1 MIMLIRHPRLFRTLL
16 LILPLCAPALHAQE
30 MPLEIHA
37 RYWESPGPEQS
48 EEGAPRLLIV
58 YPVKEGSPSE
68 AKTARYAGRVEPVDA
83 KVTLNGEELKIW
95 PGGVFTGLQE
105 IKDDD
110 KDFAQSWKFEA
121 SAAGKKTTVRRTLK
135 LKRPVPVPQAWPLSF
150 FAAPV
155 SPTGDFVVPD
165 GKTLDVKLYGSPEAK
180 AEYRIGEGA
189 WQAMEAAGKD
199 EKRGAEYKATLTPPV
214 VDARGP
220 QKVIFRLTAEHEGEK
235 KTITKEP
242 GLRVGMMAP
251 GAVYAGEITQYVA
264 TYLKNPEGWDRWG
277 NWLEGTRFP
286 VLEVRGDRARTDF
299 GQAGDES
306 KGWLEL
312 IHSKIDWTS
321 TGATGLV
328 VLNPERPQMEAS
340 PNAEKDQ
347 PIPIMTER
355 FGRVSNNDTNFT
367 WTLVGMQRP
376 LAAVFNFEPQ
386 LGGDTGVKVKLP
398 GARDAFS
405 GKFESQ
411 KETGTFERIRKPDEI
426 PTIQGVSKLPWWGF
440 GMRVD
445 PVHGFQVELR
455 TAPKLDKTTAEKPL
469 TGMRIMLDAGHG
481 GDDAGALGPSG
492 ITEADLNL
500 VQAAWLGKYLEEMGA
515 EVKQLR
521 RSDVKIEL
529 DDRCKQA
536 IAWDPDL
543 FVSVH
548 HNSVGFGQDPNFD
561 SGPIVFFHYPHSE
574 PLAKSIAKP
583 LAEAFGSGGGKT
595 ENFRVNRNFN
605 LCPSVLVETAYV
617 CNAEDDYKLR
627 KTETTRKTAKAVAE
641 GIKAY
646 VVGTQQ
652 K

>member
-1 MIMLIRHPRLFRTLL
+1 MLNRSPRFFRTLL

-121 SAAGKKTTVRRTLK
+121 SAADKKTTVRRTLK
-135 LKRPVPVPQAWPLSF
+135 LKRPVPVPQARPLSF

-155 SPTGDFVVPD
+155 SPTGDFVLPD
-165 GKTLDVKLYGSPEAK
+165 GKTLEVKLYGSPEAK

-220 QKVIFRLTAEHEGEK
+220 QKVTFRLTAEHEGEK

-321 TGATGLV
+321 TGATGLADLTPLV
-328 VLNPERPQMEAS
+328 AKNDNASTLPERLEFSTPKEEM
-340 PNAEKDQ
+340 
-347 PIPIMTER
+347 
-355 FGRVSNNDTNFT
+355 F
-367 WTLVGMQRP
+367 WTYYEGKTQYAWSWPRLQRP
-376 LAAVFNFEPQ
+376 IGTVFAYNPDMT
-386 LGGDTGVKVKLP
+386 GGGKLSITQPGGKVTREGSIQRPSKPGELPKLELELKQP
-398 GARDAFS
+398 
-405 GKFESQ
+405 
-411 KETGTFERIRKPDEI
+411 
-426 PTIQGVSKLPWWGF
+426 LWGF
-440 GMRVD
+440 GME
-445 PVHGFQVELR
+445 VHEDYGFNIQVR
-455 TAPKLDKTTAEKPL
+455 TAPKLDKASPEKPL
-469 TGMRIMLDAGHG
+469 SGLRVMVDAGHG

-500 VQAAWLGKYLEEMGA
+500 VQAAWLGKYREELGA
-515 EVKQLR
+515 EV
-521 RSDVKIEL
+521 
-529 DDRCKQA
+529 
-536 IAWDPDL
+536 
-543 FVSVH
+543 
-548 HNSVGFGQDPNFD
+548 
-561 SGPIVFFHYPHSE
+561 
-574 PLAKSIAKP
+574 
-583 LAEAFGSGGGKT
+583 
-595 ENFRVNRNFN
+595 
-605 LCPSVLVETAYV
+605 
-617 CNAEDDYKLR
+617 
-627 KTETTRKTAKAVAE
+627 
-641 GIKAY
+641 
-646 VVGTQQ
+646 
-652 K
+652 